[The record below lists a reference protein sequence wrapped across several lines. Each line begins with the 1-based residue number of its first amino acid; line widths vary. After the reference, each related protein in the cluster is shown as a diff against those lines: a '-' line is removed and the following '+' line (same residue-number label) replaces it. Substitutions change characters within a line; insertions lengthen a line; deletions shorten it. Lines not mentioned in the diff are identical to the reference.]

1 MEINITKL
9 LLYTLGIFAISIFGA
24 ILPLFKQWSEQQLH
38 RFIAFGAGVFLGA
51 IFLHL
56 LPDTMAEASGT
67 LASVMVLTG
76 FLIILV
82 VERIILGSH
91 TVKCGDDCDHGHEI
105 VGVIAM
111 IGLSVHSVTAGFG
124 LGVGMTEPALGLII
138 FVAIF
143 AHKATASFSLAT
155 IFKLANY
162 SRKKNLVLILLFSV
176 MTPLGALISL
186 PFIESLRD
194 VSLAI
199 PTGITT
205 GTFLYVVTID
215 LLPEAFHN
223 NENRFTRFA
232 WLMAGIIL
240 MYLIKLGGA

>member
-1 MEINITKL
+1 MEINISKL
-9 LLYTLGIFAISIFGA
+9 LLYTLGIFSISILGA
-24 ILPLFKQWSEQQLH
+24 ILPLFRQWSDQQLH

-56 LPDTMAEASGT
+56 LPDTMAEASGI
-67 LASVMVLTG
+67 LAGSMILTG
-76 FLIILV
+76 FLIILL

-91 TVKCGDDCDHGHEI
+91 NVKCGDDCDHRHEI

-111 IGLSVHSVTAGFG
+111 IGLSVHSLTAGFG

-138 FVAIF
+138 FVAIL

-162 SRKKNLVLILLFSV
+162 SRKKNMILILLFSM
-176 MTPLGALISL
+176 MTPLGALLSL
-186 PFIESLRD
+186 PFIDSLRD

-205 GTFLYVVTID
+205 GTFLYVATID
-215 LLPEAFHN
+215 LLPEAFHD
-223 NENRFTRFA
+223 NENRITRFC

-240 MYLIKLGGA
+240 MYFIKMGGA